1 MENPKAPVQD
11 ALAALAAAI
20 PQAAPDK
27 GTGRKRG
34 LPPVHLWNPP
44 YCGDIGLRIARDGSW
59 HQGPVRFTREPL
71 VRLFSTILRKED
83 DGKTYLVTPV
93 EKIVIQV
100 DDAPFVAVRADLE
113 HLDGAQILKF
123 QTNVGDEVIA
133 GPDNPIRVE
142 TDPETLEPAPYVL
155 VRGKLEA
162 RIARAS
168 FYEMVDWA
176 EEVQGPDGPVLGLRS
191 KGVFFPLGPAGAHL
205 AEETA

>member
-1 MENPKAPVQD
+1 MDGQKAPIQD
-11 ALAALAAAI
+11 PIAALAAAI
-20 PQAAPDK
+20 PQAAPGK
-27 GTGRKRG
+27 KRG
-34 LPPVHLWNPP
+34 LPPVHMWNPP

-59 HQGPVRFTREPL
+59 HQGEVRFTREPL

-100 DDAPFVAVRADLE
+100 EDAPFIAVRVDRE
-113 HLDGAQILKF
+113 NEGGEQILKF
-123 QTNVGDEVIA
+123 LTNVGDEVIA

-162 RIARAS
+162 RIVRAS

-176 EEVQGPDGPVLGLRS
+176 EEVETPEGPVLGLRS
-191 KGVFFPLGPAGAHL
+191 QGMFFPLGPASAHVLGAD
-205 AEETA
+205 A

>member
-1 MENPKAPVQD
+1 MDSPKALTTDP
-11 ALAALAAAI
+11 LAALAAAI
-20 PQAAPDK
+20 PQAAPGK
-27 GTGRKRG
+27 KRG

-93 EKIVIQV
+93 EKIIIHVE
-100 DDAPFVAVRADLE
+100 DAPFIAIRVDKE
-113 HLDGAQILKF
+113 NEGGEQILKF

-142 TDPETLEPAPYVL
+142 TDPGTLEPAPYVL

-162 RIARAS
+162 RIARAR
-168 FYEMVDWA
+168 FYDMVEWA
-176 EEVQGPDGPVLGLRS
+176 EEENTFDGPVLGLRS
-191 KGVFFPLGPAGAHL
+191 KGLFFPLGPAGAHL
-205 AEETA
+205 IGPSA

>member
-1 MENPKAPVQD
+1 MVSPKVPSTD
-11 ALAALAAAI
+11 PIAALAAAI
-20 PQAAPDK
+20 PQAAPGK
-27 GTGRKRG
+27 KRG

-44 YCGDIGLRIARDGSW
+44 YCGDIGLRIKRDGSW
-59 HQGPVRFTREPL
+59 YQGPVRFTREPL
-71 VRLFSTILRKED
+71 VRLFSTILRKDD

-93 EKIVIQV
+93 EKILIEVE
-100 DDAPFVAVRADLE
+100 DAPFIAIRADLE
-113 HLDGAQILKF
+113 HEGGEQILKF

-142 TDPETLEPAPYVL
+142 TDPVTLEPAPYIL

-176 EEVQGPDGPVLGLRS
+176 EEENGLDGPVLGLRS
-191 KGVFFPLGPAGAHL
+191 KGCFFPLGPAGAHL
-205 AEETA
+205 IGTCA